1 MSVHSKKTE
10 PLSAVIQLGDSQNL
24 VKNLNAHNL
33 FMAACCLAIIIG
45 IGTIL
50 FAGSPNEMMATK
62 ALTALPLIA
71 CVAMHFVTHRF
82 IEKSCHTRN
91 SVKKNHGL
99 ISGSLYK

>member
-1 MSVHSKKTE
+1 MSVHSKTTE
-10 PLSAVIQLGDSQNL
+10 PLSTVIQLADGQNL
-24 VKNLNAHNL
+24 VKKLNVHSL
-33 FMAACCLAIIIG
+33 FMAACCLAMIIG

-50 FAGSPNEMMATK
+50 FAGSTNETMATK

-82 IEKSCHTRN
+82 MEKSCNTRN

-99 ISGSLYK
+99 IFGSLYK